1 MIIKGKGGTEQAHAR
16 RSMTAHAA
24 DQTLAPH
31 RRPDTTRSTTEQPV
45 DCKWFR
51 GVVFAILEKLP
62 PAGQRIPPWK
72 RVWVRGDKLIAE
84 VVGLWCTRKKKRMEH
99 KRGAG
104 DTALKRSLDQIK
116 AADDSRSE
124 MRPRAGSSNY
134 FKQGGR
140 GWAAVGP
147 NRYEPYDDRLL
158 RHREGEDGEVIET
171 GGTRPW
177 LTDTREYS
185 EQQIREP
192 SRSLTTPAAAEVIGS
207 NTQFVHKLKR
217 TATEQDDALAT
228 RTKRAREA
236 AAKLRTNEWWEMD
249 VDLPIT

>member
-1 MIIKGKGGTEQAHAR
+1 
-16 RSMTAHAA
+16 MTAHAA

-84 VVGLWCTRKKKRMEH
+84 AVGLR
-99 KRGAG
+99 
-104 DTALKRSLDQIK
+104 
-116 AADDSRSE
+116 
-124 MRPRAGSSNY
+124 
-134 FKQGGR
+134 
-140 GWAAVGP
+140 
-147 NRYEPYDDRLL
+147 
-158 RHREGEDGEVIET
+158 
-171 GGTRPW
+171 
-177 LTDTREYS
+177 
-185 EQQIREP
+185 
-192 SRSLTTPAAAEVIGS
+192 
-207 NTQFVHKLKR
+207 
-217 TATEQDDALAT
+217 
-228 RTKRAREA
+228 KRAREA